1 MKNGMMMKT
10 LGLLVLAN
18 LGLAAGA
25 VQADG
30 RGCQTTA
37 ENPYLRHV
45 PPAPAWGWRSGQ
57 GGEHWNE
64 RIDRRQERQISLIRY
79 GVHTGQLTPRE
90 AQRLMAEQREIER
103 MQRQFMADGHLG
115 AQERRRLEL
124 ALHEARHDIRDELRD
139 RQYRR

>member
-1 MKNGMMMKT
+1 MKDGMMMKT
-10 LGLLVLAN
+10 LRLLVLAS

-57 GGEHWNE
+57 GSEHWSD
-64 RIDRRQERQISLIRY
+64 RIDRRQERQTGLIRY

-90 AQRLMAEQREIER
+90 AKRLLAEQREIER
-103 MQRQFMADGHLG
+103 LQRQFMADGHLSP
-115 AQERRRLEL
+115 QERRRLQM
-124 ALHEARHDIRDELRD
+124 ALHEARSNIRDELRD
-139 RQYRR
+139 RQYRW